1 MQRYL
6 PKGTRKRR
14 KKMRKIKN
22 LFVSMQNALMLKA
35 AGVNEEAD
43 VERGDHLLEVLGT
56 IIIAVV
62 ILILF
67 KDSIVG
73 IFQSALGQ
81 TTTSV
86 NQLFSNVATNTT
98 TP

>member
-1 MQRYL
+1 
-6 PKGTRKRR
+6 
-14 KKMRKIKN
+14 MRKIKN